1 MNAADWIKKDKTVK
15 QVSEKKE
22 TVFINPLYLPFET
35 TKGVCDLVVSDE
47 DIADAA
53 ARLDRFAPFIEKCF
67 PETKETHAQD
77 GQPPCHCWIGQGPRR
92 YL

>member
-15 QVSEKKE
+15 QVSEKRKRFSL
-22 TVFINPLYLPFET
+22 TRFISFET

-67 PETKETHAQD
+67 PETKETH
-77 GQPPCHCWIGQGPRR
+77 GLIESPCAAFPRCR
-92 YL
+92 KR